1 VQEGHSVKVVSSKAE
16 RKKDIEALGATAAIG
31 SIEDVH
37 FLTSAFAGADAVYC
51 MLPPGN
57 FAASNFDL
65 IAHANEV
72 AKNYAN
78 AISQSGVKRA
88 VHLSSIGA
96 HTDKGNGI
104 LIFHFNAENILRKLP
119 SDVAITF
126 MRPVGFYYNM
136 FGFINTIKAQG
147 VIASSYGASDFVPLV
162 SPIDIA
168 AEVAEEIAAPSAGQK
183 IRYVASDELTCN
195 EVASILGAAVGQ
207 PGLKWIVIPGE
218 QLHSGLQAAGMNPSV
233 ATGFVE
239 MNASIHSGE
248 LFEDYYRHKPML
260 GKTKVKDFAKEFAA
274 VFNGR

>member
-1 VQEGHSVKVVSSKAE
+1 VVSSKAQ

-31 SIEDVH
+31 SVEDVH

-51 MLPPGN
+51 MLPPGH
-57 FAASNFDL
+57 FADSNFDL

-126 MRPVGFYYNM
+126 MRPVGFPFVGGVPKGGERRGGTSRTDRIPAAEFREDRAEGLDGEGVQDGAHHHGESGDHEAHGRACAGRGFLRAGNDTDLRAAGRRARFLRHDGELSVPVRERGGFGCRRG
-136 FGFINTIKAQG
+136 FGFQG
-147 VIASSYGASDFVPLV
+147 DQP
-162 SPIDIA
+162 DK
-168 AEVAEEIAAPSAGQK
+168 PSG
-183 IRYVASDELTCN
+183 
-195 EVASILGAAVGQ
+195 
-207 PGLKWIVIPGE
+207 GLRT
-218 QLHSGLQAAGMNPSV
+218 LATAAGI
-233 ATGFVE
+233 TDDG
-239 MNASIHSGE
+239 
-248 LFEDYYRHKPML
+248 L
-260 GKTKVKDFAKEFAA
+260 AA
-274 VFNGR
+274 DRAARC